1 MKTIFDFS
9 IVRKKL
15 VIKKTR
21 EITLNDLLP
30 VRETLNSI
38 DFIFGDDDKWEYAK
52 LSKSWQATTK
62 VRLQDADKI
71 LKFVEENKDNLR
83 MDSIDNTLLTDL
95 TRVFKIQ
102 VEAKNEREVKRIDKD
117 DLSKERKLK
126 ILKALE
132 ESIETINN
140 LAETMGDIL

>member
-1 MKTIFDFS
+1 MQAIFNLT

-15 VIKKTR
+15 VIEKTR

-38 DFIFGDDDKWEYAK
+38 DFIFGNDDKWEYSK
-52 LSKSWQATTK
+52 LSKTWQAVTK

-71 LKFVEENKDNLR
+71 LQFVEENKDKLR
-83 MDSIDNTLLTDL
+83 LDSIDNTLLSDL

-117 DLSKERKLK
+117 ALSKDKKVK
-126 ILKALE
+126 ILK
-132 ESIETINN
+132 SIEDSIDTINS
-140 LAETMGDIL
+140 LAETMGGIL

>member
-1 MKTIFDFS
+1 MKTIFEFS

-15 VIKKTR
+15 VVKKTR

-62 VRLQDADKI
+62 VRLQDADKL

-83 MDSIDNTLLTDL
+83 LDSIDNTLLTDL

-117 DLSKERKLK
+117 ELSKERKLK
-126 ILKALE
+126 ILKSIE

>member
-1 MKTIFDFS
+1 MQAIFNLT

-15 VIKKTR
+15 VIEKTR
-21 EITLNDLLP
+21 EITPNDLLP

-38 DFIFGDDDKWEYAK
+38 DFIFGNDDKWEYSK
-52 LSKSWQATTK
+52 LSKTWQAVTK

-71 LKFVEENKDNLR
+71 LQFVEENKDKLR
-83 MDSIDNTLLTDL
+83 LDSIDNTLLSDL

-117 DLSKERKLK
+117 ALSKDKKVK
-126 ILKALE
+126 ILK
-132 ESIETINN
+132 SIEDSIDTINS
-140 LAETMGDIL
+140 LAETMGGIL